1 MSLKVKRIPL
11 AALAL
16 AACASTGGG
25 AANVPLDPL
34 ALSPRT
40 GALGAIVQVRDGQVV
55 QRGSWDE
62 ARIAKGA
69 GSGPAGAVFLRTVDG
84 RWRVTYDGAPTL
96 VTISGNRI
104 TGTGTNV
111 TWTRVDGG
119 FRLEGFWF
127 YYRFSLELTRDRAV
141 ADGREFVRGA
151 DGAYT
156 SPAQPGLRVVLEG
169 DANRLD
175 DPQWPQ
181 VALAALAISWG
192 RGAGGTGAS
201 GIVGP

>member
-1 MSLKVKRIPL
+1 MSPVVKFVPL
-11 AALAL
+11 VALAL
-16 AACASTGGG
+16 AACASAGGG

-34 ALSPRT
+34 AEAPRT

-55 QRGSWDE
+55 RRGSWDE
-62 ARIAKGA
+62 ARIAKGE
-69 GSGPAGAVFLRTVDG
+69 GNGPAAAVYLRTVDG
-84 RWRVTYDGAPTL
+84 RWKVTYDGQPTL
-96 VTISGNRI
+96 VTIAGNRI

-127 YYRFSLELTRDRAV
+127 YYRFSLLLARDRAV
-141 ADGREFVRGA
+141 ADGREYVRGA

-156 SPAQPGLRVVLEG
+156 TPALPGLRFVLEG

-175 DPQWPQ
+175 DPPWPQ
-181 VALAALAISWG
+181 MALAALAIEWG

>member
-1 MSLKVKRIPL
+1 MSLRVKSVPL

-40 GALGAIVQVRDGQVV
+40 GALGAIVQLRDGQVV

-62 ARIAKGA
+62 ARIARGA

-84 RWRVTYDGAPTL
+84 RWIAGEDWILTV
-96 VTISGNRI
+96 SGNRI
-104 TGTGTNV
+104 TGAGTNL
-111 TWTRVDGG
+111 TYTRVDGG
-119 FRLEGFWF
+119 FRLEGFWS
-127 YYRFSLELTRDRAV
+127 YCRFGLLLTRDRAV
-141 ADGREFVRGA
+141 ADGREFARGS

-156 SPAQPGLRVVLEG
+156 APALPGLRFVLEG

-175 DPQWPQ
+175 DPPWPQ
-181 VALAALAISWG
+181 LPLAALAIQWG
-192 RGAGGTGAS
+192 KGDCGS
-201 GIVGP
+201 GLGRP

>member
-1 MSLKVKRIPL
+1 MSLRVKWAGL
-11 AALAL
+11 ALLAL
-16 AACASTGGG
+16 AACATAGG
-25 AANVPLDPL
+25 AASVPLDPL
-34 ALSPRT
+34 AESPRT
-40 GALGAIVQVRDGQVV
+40 GALGAIVQLRDGQVV

-62 ARIAKGA
+62 ARIATGA
-69 GSGPAGAVFLRTVDG
+69 GNGPAAAVYLRTVDG
-84 RWRVTYDGAPTL
+84 RWKVTYDGQPTL
-96 VTISGNRI
+96 VTVSGNRI
-104 TGTGTNV
+104 TGTGTNL

-127 YYRFSLELTRDRAV
+127 YYRFRLLLTRDRAV
-141 ADGREFVRGA
+141 ADGREFTRGA

-156 SPAQPGLRVVLEG
+156 SPALPGLRVVLEG
-169 DANRLD
+169 DASRLD

>member
-1 MSLKVKRIPL
+1 MSLWVKYVPL
-11 AALAL
+11 VALAL
-16 AACASTGGG
+16 AACATSGGG

-34 ALSPRT
+34 AESPRT
-40 GALGAIVQVRDGQVV
+40 GALGAIVQLRDGQVV

-62 ARIAKGA
+62 ARIATGA
-69 GSGPAGAVFLRTVDG
+69 GNGPAAAAYLRTVDG
-84 RWRVTYDGAPTL
+84 RWRVTYDGQPTL

-104 TGTGTNV
+104 TATGTNV
-111 TWTRVDGG
+111 TYTKVDGG

-127 YYRFSLELTRDRAV
+127 YYRFSLLLTRDRAV

-156 SPAQPGLRVVLEG
+156 TPALAGLRVVLEG

-175 DPQWPQ
+175 DPPWPQ
-181 VALAALAISWG
+181 MALAALAIQWG
-192 RGAGGTGAS
+192 KGAGGTGAS